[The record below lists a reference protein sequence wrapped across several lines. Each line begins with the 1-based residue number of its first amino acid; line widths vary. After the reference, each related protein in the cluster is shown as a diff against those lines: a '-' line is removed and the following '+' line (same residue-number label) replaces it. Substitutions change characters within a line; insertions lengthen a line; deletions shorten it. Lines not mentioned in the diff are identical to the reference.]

1 MKAIKTD
8 IKNLGSAVEDRSRRN
23 NISIEGIVETPNEA
37 WEECEMKVQEMLRM
51 IIGIEEN
58 IEINR
63 CHRIILKKKDPTRPP
78 THPRTISCRLTLSRI
93 IL

>member
-37 WEECEMKVQEMLRM
+37 WEECEIKVQEMLRM
-51 IIGIEEN
+51 VIGIEEN

-63 CHRIILKKKDPTRPP
+63 SHRIILKKKDPTRPP
-78 THPRTISCRLTLSRI
+78 TYPRTISCRLTLSRI
-93 IL
+93 ML